1 MNSEN
6 SENLKS
12 MKLNINRPL
21 LALAI
26 ILVGYSASA
35 QHRLS
40 LDSILTSI
48 NTRNPM
54 LQEYRYRA
62 SALNEIS
69 KGAKSW
75 MAPMV
80 GLGTFMTPYPGQ
92 TVMDE
97 QDEQGKGSVM
107 ISAEQSIPNPAK
119 LRVNQ
124 QFLSSKASI
133 EEAAGAFTFNDLRA
147 QAKTAFYDW
156 FVLEKKLDI
165 FKENEDIIRLMF
177 NIAKA
182 RYPYNQSPLGNSFKA
197 EGRLYEVQNMIYM
210 TENEIIQKNITLNTL
225 MNLPKDTRFA
235 IDTVF
240 REFSPVELQV
250 DTATLA
256 SNRSDIRQINNTI
269 QSMRYAVKL
278 ESFQK
283 KPDFRIRYN
292 HMAPLGQGMPSAFTI
307 EGMVSIPIAPWSS
320 RMYRANVKG
329 MNLQIEAMKRGR
341 EAILNE
347 AQGMAAG
354 MAWEIQTTRKQLDN
368 YEQRILPALERNYE
382 TVMLAYEE
390 NREELP
396 FVIDAYE
403 ALIMA
408 QTQYL
413 DTMRRY
419 YQMIVSYEKQLER

>member
-1 MNSEN
+1 MKSNIKTIAAALLVLCAGLTAQAQQR
-6 SENLKS
+6 LK
-12 MKLNINRPL
+12 
-21 LALAI
+21 
-26 ILVGYSASA
+26 
-35 QHRLS
+35 
-40 LDSILTSI
+40 LDSILLVI
-48 NTRNPM
+48 RQNNPM
-54 LQEYRYRA
+54 LQEYRYNA
-62 SALNEIS
+62 QALNEIS

-92 TVMDE
+92 TV
-97 QDEQGKGSVM
+97 QDERDRGSIM

-119 LRVNQ
+119 LRANQ
-124 QFLSSKASI
+124 QLLSSKAAI
-133 EEAAGAFTFNDLRA
+133 EEAAGSFAYNDLRS

-156 FVLEKKLDI
+156 LVLEKKLSI
-165 FKENEDIIRLMF
+165 LRENQEIIRLMY

-197 EGRLYEVQNMIYM
+197 EGRLHEVENMIFM
-210 TENEIIQKNITLNTL
+210 TENEIIQKNISLNAL
-225 MNLPKDTRFA
+225 MNLPKELRFA
-235 IDTVF
+235 IDTMF
-240 REFSPVELQV
+240 IEFDPVQLV
-250 DTATLA
+250 LDTAELA
-256 SNRSDIRQINNTI
+256 SRRSDIRQINNTI
-269 QSMRYAVKL
+269 RSMTYALKL
-278 ESFQK
+278 ESYQA

-292 HMAPLGQGMPSAFTI
+292 HMAPLGQMMPSAFTI

-320 RMYRANVKG
+320 KVYRSNIKG

-341 EAILNE
+341 ESILNE

-368 YEQRILPALERNYE
+368 YEQKIIPALARNYE

-403 ALIMA
+403 AMIMA

-419 YQMIVSYEKQLER
+419 YQMIVTYEKQLEK

>member
-1 MNSEN
+1 MKPNTKTIAFALIALLGSYA
-6 SENLKS
+6 SHSQQRLK
-12 MKLNINRPL
+12 
-21 LALAI
+21 
-26 ILVGYSASA
+26 
-35 QHRLS
+35 
-40 LDSILTSI
+40 LDSILSTIKQNS
-48 NTRNPM
+48 PM
-54 LQEYRYRA
+54 LQEYRYKA
-62 SALNEIS
+62 EALNEIS

-92 TVMDE
+92 MVMDE
-97 QDEQGKGSVM
+97 RDKGSIM

-119 LRVNQ
+119 IRANQ
-124 QFLSSKASI
+124 QLLSSKASI
-133 EEAAGAFTFNDLRA
+133 EEAAGSYTFNELRS

-156 FVLEKKLDI
+156 FVLEKKLVI
-165 FKENEDIIRLMF
+165 LRENQEIIQLMF

-197 EGRLYEVQNMIYM
+197 EGRLHEVENMIFM
-210 TENEIIQKNITLNTL
+210 TENEIIQKNIQLNAL
-225 MNLPKDTRFA
+225 MNLPKDVRFA

-240 REFSPVELQV
+240 QDFDPVELAV
-250 DTATLA
+250 DTTLLA
-256 SNRSDIRQINNTI
+256 NSRSDIRQLNNTI

-278 ESFQK
+278 EGYQA

-292 HMAPLGQGMPSAFTI
+292 HMAPLGQMMPSAYTI

-320 RMYRANVKG
+320 KMYKANVRG

-368 YEQRILPALERNYE
+368 YEQKIIPALERNYE

-413 DTMRRY
+413 DVMRRY
-419 YQMIVSYEKQLER
+419 YQMIVSYEKQLEK

>member
-1 MNSEN
+1 MKPNTKTIAFALIALLGSYA
-6 SENLKS
+6 SHSQQRLK
-12 MKLNINRPL
+12 
-21 LALAI
+21 
-26 ILVGYSASA
+26 
-35 QHRLS
+35 
-40 LDSILTSI
+40 LDSILSTIKQNS
-48 NTRNPM
+48 PM
-54 LQEYRYRA
+54 LQEYRYKA
-62 SALNEIS
+62 EALNEIS

-92 TVMDE
+92 MVMDE
-97 QDEQGKGSVM
+97 RDKGSIM

-119 LRVNQ
+119 LRANQ
-124 QFLSSKASI
+124 QLLSSKASI
-133 EEAAGAFTFNDLRA
+133 EEAAGSYTFNELRS

-156 FVLEKKLDI
+156 FVLEKKLVI
-165 FKENEDIIRLMF
+165 LRENQEIIQLMF

-197 EGRLYEVQNMIYM
+197 EGRLHEVENMIFM
-210 TENEIIQKNITLNTL
+210 TENEIIQKNIQLNAL
-225 MNLPKDTRFA
+225 MNLPKDVRFA

-240 REFSPVELQV
+240 QDFDPVELAV
-250 DTATLA
+250 DTTLLA
-256 SNRSDIRQINNTI
+256 NSRSDIRQLNNTI

-278 ESFQK
+278 EGYQA

-292 HMAPLGQGMPSAFTI
+292 HMAPLGQMMPSAYTI

-320 RMYRANVKG
+320 KMYKANVRG

-368 YEQRILPALERNYE
+368 YEQKIIPALERNYE

-413 DTMRRY
+413 DVMRRY
-419 YQMIVSYEKQLER
+419 YQMIVSYEKQLEK

>member
-1 MNSEN
+1 MKPNTKTIAFALIAVLGSYAAH
-6 SENLKS
+6 SQQRLK
-12 MKLNINRPL
+12 
-21 LALAI
+21 
-26 ILVGYSASA
+26 
-35 QHRLS
+35 
-40 LDSILTSI
+40 LDSILSAI
-48 NTRNPM
+48 KQNSPM
-54 LQEYRYRA
+54 LQEYRYKA
-62 SALNEIS
+62 EALNEIS

-92 TVMDE
+92 MVMDE
-97 QDEQGKGSVM
+97 RDKGSIM
-107 ISAEQSIPNPAK
+107 LSAEQSIPNPAK
-119 LRVNQ
+119 LRANQ
-124 QFLSSKASI
+124 QLLSSKAAI
-133 EEAAGAFTFNDLRA
+133 EEAAGSYTFNELRS

-156 FVLEKKLDI
+156 FVLEKKLVI
-165 FKENEDIIRLMF
+165 LRENQEIIQLMF

-197 EGRLYEVQNMIYM
+197 EGRLHEVENMIFM
-210 TENEIIQKNITLNTL
+210 TENEIIQKNIQLNAL
-225 MNLPKDTRFA
+225 MNLPKDIRFA

-240 REFSPVELQV
+240 RDFDPVELAV
-250 DTATLA
+250 DTTLLA
-256 SNRSDIRQINNTI
+256 NSRSDIRQLNNTI

-278 ESFQK
+278 EGYQA

-292 HMAPLGQGMPSAFTI
+292 HMAPLGQMMPSAYTI

-320 RMYRANVKG
+320 KMYKANVRG

-368 YEQRILPALERNYE
+368 YEQKIIPALERNYE

-413 DTMRRY
+413 DVMRRY
-419 YQMIVSYEKQLER
+419 YQMIVSYEKQLEK

>member
-1 MNSEN
+1 M
-6 SENLKS
+6 KS
-12 MKLNINRPL
+12 NIKTIIL
-21 LALAI
+21 FWLALWGS
-26 ILVGYSASA
+26 LTA
-35 QHRLS
+35 QAQQRLK
-40 LDSILTSI
+40 LDSILTVI
-48 NTRNPM
+48 QHNNPM
-54 LQEYRYRA
+54 LQEYRYKA
-62 SALNEIS
+62 QALNEIS

-92 TVMDE
+92 MVMDE
-97 QDEQGKGSVM
+97 RDKGSVM
-107 ISAEQSIPNPAK
+107 LSAEQSIPNPAK
-119 LRVNQ
+119 LRANQ
-124 QFLSSKASI
+124 QLLSSKAAI
-133 EEAAGAFTFNDLRA
+133 EEAAGSYTFNELRS
-147 QAKTAFYDW
+147 QAKTAFYEW
-156 FVLEKKLDI
+156 LVLEKKLAI
-165 FKENEDIIRLMF
+165 LRENQEIIQLMF

-197 EGRLYEVQNMIYM
+197 EGRLHEVENMIFM
-210 TENEIIQKNITLNTL
+210 TENEIIQKNIALNAL
-225 MNLPKDTRFA
+225 MNLPKEYRFV
-235 IDTVF
+235 IDTTF
-240 REFSPVELQV
+240 QEFDAVQLV
-250 DTATLA
+250 LDTAELA
-256 SNRSDIRQINNTI
+256 SRRSDIRQINNTI
-269 QSMRYAVKL
+269 QSMKYAVKL
-278 ESFQK
+278 ESYQA

-292 HMAPLGQGMPSAFTI
+292 HMAPLGQMMPSAYTI

-320 RMYRANVKG
+320 KMYKANVRG

-368 YEQRILPALERNYE
+368 YEQKIIPALERNYE

-413 DTMRRY
+413 DVMRRY
-419 YQMIVSYEKQLER
+419 YQMIVSYEKQLEK

>member
-1 MNSEN
+1 MNSKN

-12 MKLNINRPL
+12 MKSNINRSFC
-21 LALAI
+21 ALVI
-26 ILVGYSASA
+26 IVVTYSANA
-35 QHRLS
+35 QQLR
-40 LDSILTSI
+40 LDSILSAI
-48 NTRNPM
+48 KNNNPM

-62 SALNEIS
+62 EALNEIS

-92 TVMDE
+92 IVMD
-97 QDEQGKGSVM
+97 DRDKGSIM
-107 ISAEQSIPNPAK
+107 ISAEQAIPNPAK
-119 LRVNQ
+119 LRANQ
-124 QFLSSKASI
+124 QLLSSKASI
-133 EEAAGAFTFNDLRA
+133 EEAAGSFIFNDLRA
-147 QAKTAFYDW
+147 QAKTSFYDW
-156 FVLEKKLDI
+156 LVLEKKLVI
-165 FKENEDIIRLMF
+165 LRENEEIIRLMF

-210 TENEIIQKNITLNTL
+210 AENEIIQKNITLNAL

-240 REFSPVELQV
+240 REFSPVALQV

-256 SNRSDIRQINNTI
+256 SSRSDIRQINNTI

-278 ESFQK
+278 ERYQA

-292 HMAPLGQGMPSAFTI
+292 HMAPLGQMMPSAYTI

-320 RMYRANVKG
+320 KMYRSNVKG

-347 AQGMAAG
+347 AQGMAAS
-354 MAWEIQTTRKQLDN
+354 MAWEIQTIRRQLDN
-368 YEQRILPALERNYE
+368 YEQKIIPALERNYE

-419 YQMIVSYEKQLER
+419 YQMIVSYEKQLEK

>member
-1 MNSEN
+1 MKPNTKTIAFALIALLGSYAAH
-6 SENLKS
+6 SQQRLK
-12 MKLNINRPL
+12 
-21 LALAI
+21 
-26 ILVGYSASA
+26 
-35 QHRLS
+35 
-40 LDSILTSI
+40 LDSILSAI
-48 NTRNPM
+48 KQNNPM
-54 LQEYRYRA
+54 LQEYRYKA
-62 SALNEIS
+62 EALNEIS

-92 TVMDE
+92 MVMDE
-97 QDEQGKGSVM
+97 RDKGSIM

-119 LRVNQ
+119 LRANQ
-124 QFLSSKASI
+124 QLLSSKASI
-133 EEAAGAFTFNDLRA
+133 EEAAGSYTFNELRS

-156 FVLEKKLDI
+156 FVLEKKLVI
-165 FKENEDIIRLMF
+165 LRENQEIIQLMF

-197 EGRLYEVQNMIYM
+197 EGRLHEVENMIFM
-210 TENEIIQKNITLNTL
+210 TENEIIQKNISLNAL
-225 MNLPKDTRFA
+225 MNLPKDVRFA
-235 IDTVF
+235 IDTFF
-240 REFSPVELQV
+240 RDFDPVELAV
-250 DTATLA
+250 DTTLLA
-256 SNRSDIRQINNTI
+256 NSRSDIRQLNNTI

-278 ESFQK
+278 EGYQA

-292 HMAPLGQGMPSAFTI
+292 HMAPLGQMMPSAYTI

-320 RMYRANVKG
+320 KMYKANVRG

-368 YEQRILPALERNYE
+368 YEQKIIPALERNYE

-413 DTMRRY
+413 DVMRRY
-419 YQMIVSYEKQLER
+419 YQMIVSYEKQLEK

>member
-1 MNSEN
+1 MSLEN

-12 MKLNINRPL
+12 MKSNIKTIVL
-21 LALAI
+21 VWLALWGS
-26 ILVGYSASA
+26 LTA
-35 QHRLS
+35 QAQQRLK
-40 LDSILTSI
+40 LDSILSAI
-48 NTRNPM
+48 QRNNPM
-54 LQEYRYRA
+54 LQEYRYKA
-62 SALNEIS
+62 QALNEIS

-92 TVMDE
+92 MVMDE
-97 QDEQGKGSVM
+97 RDKGSIM
-107 ISAEQSIPNPAK
+107 IAAEQSIPNPAK
-119 LRVNQ
+119 LRANQ
-124 QFLSSKASI
+124 QLLSSKASI
-133 EEAAGAFTFNDLRA
+133 EEAAGSFTFNDLRA
-147 QAKTAFYDW
+147 QAKTAYYDW
-156 FVLEKKLDI
+156 FVLEKKLVILRD
-165 FKENEDIIRLMF
+165 NEEIIRLMF

-197 EGRLYEVQNMIYM
+197 EGRLHEVQNMIYM
-210 TENEIIQKNITLNTL
+210 TENEIIQKNITLNLL

-240 REFSPVELQV
+240 RDFSVVELRV

-256 SNRSDIRQINNTI
+256 SNRSDIRQLNNTI

-278 ESFQK
+278 ESYQK

-292 HMAPLGQGMPSAFTI
+292 HMAPLGQMMPSAFTI

-320 RMYRANVKG
+320 KMYKANVKG

-368 YEQRILPALERNYE
+368 YEEKIIPALERNYE

-413 DTMRRY
+413 DVMRRY
-419 YQMIVSYEKQLER
+419 YQMIVSYEKQLEK

>member
-1 MNSEN
+1 MKICLTLWFSVLAVILIANS
-6 SENLKS
+6 
-12 MKLNINRPL
+12 
-21 LALAI
+21 A
-26 ILVGYSASA
+26 YA
-35 QHRLS
+35 QQRLS
-40 LDSILTSI
+40 LDSILSTIQQS
-48 NTRNPM
+48 NPM

-62 SALNEIS
+62 EALNEIS

-80 GLGTFMTPYPGQ
+80 GAGTFMTPYPGQ
-92 TVMDE
+92 GVTEGRD
-97 QDEQGKGSVM
+97 KGSVM

-119 LRVNQ
+119 LRANQ
-124 QFLSSKASI
+124 QLLSSRASI
-133 EEAAGAFTFNDLRA
+133 EEAAGSFIFNDLRA
-147 QAKTAFYDW
+147 QAKTAFYEW
-156 FVLEKKLDI
+156 LVLEKELVI
-165 FKENEDIIRLMF
+165 LRENEDIIRLMF

-197 EGRLYEVQNMIYM
+197 EGRLHEVQNMIYM
-210 TENEIIQKNITLNTL
+210 TENEIIQKNITLNAL
-225 MNLPKDTRFA
+225 MNLPKDKRFA
-235 IDTVF
+235 IDTLF

-250 DTATLA
+250 DTVTLA

-278 ESFQK
+278 ESYQA
-283 KPDFRIRYN
+283 KPDFKIRYN
-292 HMAPLGQGMPSAFTI
+292 HMAPLSQMMPNAFTI

-320 RMYRANVKG
+320 KMYKSNVRG

-347 AQGMAAG
+347 AQGMAAS
-354 MAWEIQTTRKQLDN
+354 MAWEIQTARKQLDN
-368 YEQRILPALERNYE
+368 FEQKIIPALDKNYE
-382 TVMLAYEE
+382 ALMLAYQE

-403 ALIMA
+403 TLLMA

-419 YQMIVSYEKQLER
+419 YRMIVEYEKQLEK

>member
-1 MNSEN
+1 MKPNTKTIAFALIAVLS
-6 SENLKS
+6 SYAAHSQQRLK
-12 MKLNINRPL
+12 
-21 LALAI
+21 
-26 ILVGYSASA
+26 
-35 QHRLS
+35 
-40 LDSILTSI
+40 LDSILSAI
-48 NTRNPM
+48 KQNSPM
-54 LQEYRYRA
+54 LQEYRYKA
-62 SALNEIS
+62 EALTEIS

-92 TVMDE
+92 MVMDE
-97 QDEQGKGSVM
+97 RDKGSVM

-119 LRVNQ
+119 LRANQ
-124 QFLSSKASI
+124 QLLSSKAAI
-133 EEAAGAFTFNDLRA
+133 EEAAGSYTFNELRS

-156 FVLEKKLDI
+156 FVLEKKLVI
-165 FKENEDIIRLMF
+165 LRENQEIIQLMF

-197 EGRLYEVQNMIYM
+197 EGRLHEVENMIFM
-210 TENEIIQKNITLNTL
+210 TENEIIQKNIALNAL
-225 MNLPKDTRFA
+225 MNLPKDVRFS

-240 REFSPVELQV
+240 QDFDPVELAV
-250 DTATLA
+250 DTTLLA
-256 SNRSDIRQINNTI
+256 NSRSDIRQLNNTI
-269 QSMRYAVKL
+269 QLMRYAVKL
-278 ESFQK
+278 EGYQA

-292 HMAPLGQGMPSAFTI
+292 HMAPLGQMMPSAYTI

-320 RMYRANVKG
+320 KMYKANVRG

-368 YEQRILPALERNYE
+368 YEQKIIPALERNYE

-413 DTMRRY
+413 DVMRRY
-419 YQMIVSYEKQLER
+419 YQMIVSYEKQLEK

>member
-1 MNSEN
+1 MKPNTKTIAFALIALLGSYA
-6 SENLKS
+6 SHSQQRLK
-12 MKLNINRPL
+12 
-21 LALAI
+21 
-26 ILVGYSASA
+26 
-35 QHRLS
+35 
-40 LDSILTSI
+40 LDSILSTIKQNS
-48 NTRNPM
+48 PM
-54 LQEYRYRA
+54 LQEYRYKA
-62 SALNEIS
+62 EALNEIS

-92 TVMDE
+92 MVMDE
-97 QDEQGKGSVM
+97 RDKGSIM

-119 LRVNQ
+119 LRANQ
-124 QFLSSKASI
+124 QLLSSKASI
-133 EEAAGAFTFNDLRA
+133 EEAAGSYTFNELRS

-156 FVLEKKLDI
+156 FVLEKKLVI
-165 FKENEDIIRLMF
+165 LRENQEIIQLMF

-197 EGRLYEVQNMIYM
+197 EGRLHEVENMIFM
-210 TENEIIQKNITLNTL
+210 TENEIIQKNIQLNAL
-225 MNLPKDTRFA
+225 MNLPKDVRFA

-240 REFSPVELQV
+240 RDFDPVELAV
-250 DTATLA
+250 DTTLLA
-256 SNRSDIRQINNTI
+256 NSRSDIRQLNNTI

-278 ESFQK
+278 EGYQA

-292 HMAPLGQGMPSAFTI
+292 HMAPLGQMMPSAYTI

-320 RMYRANVKG
+320 KMYKANVRG

-354 MAWEIQTTRKQLDN
+354 MAQEIQTTRKQLDN
-368 YEQRILPALERNYE
+368 YEQKIIPALERNYE

-413 DTMRRY
+413 DVMRRY
-419 YQMIVSYEKQLER
+419 YQMIVSYEKQLEK

>member
-1 MNSEN
+1 MKRNTKTIAFALIALLGSYAAH
-6 SENLKS
+6 SQQRLK
-12 MKLNINRPL
+12 
-21 LALAI
+21 
-26 ILVGYSASA
+26 
-35 QHRLS
+35 
-40 LDSILTSI
+40 LDSILSAI
-48 NTRNPM
+48 KQNNPM
-54 LQEYRYRA
+54 LQEYRYKA
-62 SALNEIS
+62 EALNEIS

-92 TVMDE
+92 IVMDE
-97 QDEQGKGSVM
+97 RDKGSIM

-119 LRVNQ
+119 LRANQ
-124 QFLSSKASI
+124 QLLSSKASI
-133 EEAAGAFTFNDLRA
+133 EEAAGSYTFNELRS

-156 FVLEKKLDI
+156 FVLEKKLVI
-165 FKENEDIIRLMF
+165 LRENQEIIQLMF

-197 EGRLYEVQNMIYM
+197 EGRLHEVENMIFM
-210 TENEIIQKNITLNTL
+210 TENEIIQKNISLNAL
-225 MNLPKDTRFA
+225 MNLPKDVRFA

-240 REFSPVELQV
+240 RDFDPVELAV
-250 DTATLA
+250 DTTLLA
-256 SNRSDIRQINNTI
+256 NSRSDIRQLNNTI

-278 ESFQK
+278 EGYQA

-292 HMAPLGQGMPSAFTI
+292 HMAPLGQMMPSAYTI

-320 RMYRANVKG
+320 KMYKANVRG

-368 YEQRILPALERNYE
+368 YEQKIIPALERNYE

-413 DTMRRY
+413 DVMRRY
-419 YQMIVSYEKQLER
+419 YQMIVSYEKQLEK

>member
-1 MNSEN
+1 MKPNTKTIAFALIAVLS
-6 SENLKS
+6 SYAAHSQQRLK
-12 MKLNINRPL
+12 
-21 LALAI
+21 
-26 ILVGYSASA
+26 
-35 QHRLS
+35 
-40 LDSILTSI
+40 LDSILSAI
-48 NTRNPM
+48 KQNSPM
-54 LQEYRYRA
+54 LQEYRYKA
-62 SALNEIS
+62 EALNEIS

-92 TVMDE
+92 MVMDE
-97 QDEQGKGSVM
+97 RDKGSIM

-119 LRVNQ
+119 LRANQ
-124 QFLSSKASI
+124 QLLSSKAAI
-133 EEAAGAFTFNDLRA
+133 EEAAGSYTFNELRS

-156 FVLEKKLDI
+156 FVLEKKLLI
-165 FKENEDIIRLMF
+165 LRENQEIIQLMF

-197 EGRLYEVQNMIYM
+197 EGRLHEVENMIFM
-210 TENEIIQKNITLNTL
+210 TENEIIQKNIALNAL
-225 MNLPKDTRFA
+225 MNLPKDVRFA

-240 REFSPVELQV
+240 REFGPVELAV
-250 DTATLA
+250 DTTLLA
-256 SNRSDIRQINNTI
+256 NTRSDIRQLNNTI
-269 QSMRYAVKL
+269 QTMRYAVKL
-278 ESFQK
+278 EGYQA

-292 HMAPLGQGMPSAFTI
+292 HMAPLGQMMPSAYTI

-320 RMYRANVKG
+320 KMYKANVRG

-368 YEQRILPALERNYE
+368 YEQKIIPALERNYE

-413 DTMRRY
+413 DVMRRY
-419 YQMIVSYEKQLER
+419 YQMIVSYEKQLEK

>member
-1 MNSEN
+1 MNLEN
-6 SENLKS
+6 LENLKF
-12 MKLNINRPL
+12 MKLNINRSFCVF
-21 LALAI
+21 AI
-26 ILVGYSASA
+26 VVTGYSANA
-35 QHRLS
+35 QQQVR
-40 LDSILTSI
+40 LDSIL
-48 NTRNPM
+48 NTIRTNNPM

-62 SALNEIS
+62 AALNEIA

-92 TVMDE
+92 MLMD
-97 QDEQGKGSVM
+97 DRDKGSIM

-119 LRVNQ
+119 LRANELL
-124 QFLSSKASI
+124 LSSKASI
-133 EEAAGAFTFNDLRA
+133 EEAAGSFTFNDLRA

-156 FVLEKKLDI
+156 FVLEKKLVI
-165 FKENEDIIRLMF
+165 LRENEEIIRLMF

-210 TENEIIQKNITLNTL
+210 TENEIIQKNITLNVL
-225 MNLPKDTRFA
+225 MNLPKDTRFI

-240 REFSPVELQV
+240 REFTPVELQV

-256 SNRSDIRQINNTI
+256 ADRSDIRQINNTI

-278 ESFQK
+278 ESYQK
-283 KPDFRIRYN
+283 KPDFKIRYN
-292 HMAPLGQGMPSAFTI
+292 HMAPLGQSMPSAYTV

-320 RMYRANVKG
+320 RMYRANIRG

-341 EAILNE
+341 EGILNE
-347 AQGMAAG
+347 AQGMAAS

-368 YEQRILPALERNYE
+368 YEQKIIPALERNYE

-403 ALIMA
+403 AQIMA

-419 YQMIVSYEKQLER
+419 YQMIVSYEKQLEK

>member
-1 MNSEN
+1 MKRNTKTIAFALIALLGSYAAH
-6 SENLKS
+6 SQQRLK
-12 MKLNINRPL
+12 
-21 LALAI
+21 
-26 ILVGYSASA
+26 
-35 QHRLS
+35 
-40 LDSILTSI
+40 LDSILSAI
-48 NTRNPM
+48 KQNNPM
-54 LQEYRYRA
+54 LQEYRYKA
-62 SALNEIS
+62 EALNEIS

-92 TVMDE
+92 IVMDE
-97 QDEQGKGSVM
+97 RDKGSIM

-119 LRVNQ
+119 LRANQ
-124 QFLSSKASI
+124 QLLSSKASI
-133 EEAAGAFTFNDLRA
+133 EEAAGSYTFNELRS

-156 FVLEKKLDI
+156 FVLEKKLVI
-165 FKENEDIIRLMF
+165 LRENQEIIQLMF

-197 EGRLYEVQNMIYM
+197 EGRLHEVENMIFM
-210 TENEIIQKNITLNTL
+210 TENEIIQKNISLNAL
-225 MNLPKDTRFA
+225 MNLPKDVRFS

-240 REFSPVELQV
+240 RDFDPVELGV
-250 DTATLA
+250 DTTLLA
-256 SNRSDIRQINNTI
+256 NSRSDIRQLNNTI

-278 ESFQK
+278 EGYQA

-292 HMAPLGQGMPSAFTI
+292 HMAPLGQMMPSAYTI

-320 RMYRANVKG
+320 KMYKANVRG

-368 YEQRILPALERNYE
+368 YEQKIIPALERNYE

-413 DTMRRY
+413 DVMRRY
-419 YQMIVSYEKQLER
+419 YQMIVSYEKQLEK

>member
-1 MNSEN
+1 MKPNTKTIAFALIAVLGSYAAH
-6 SENLKS
+6 SQQRLK
-12 MKLNINRPL
+12 
-21 LALAI
+21 
-26 ILVGYSASA
+26 
-35 QHRLS
+35 
-40 LDSILTSI
+40 LDSILSAI
-48 NTRNPM
+48 KQNSPM
-54 LQEYRYRA
+54 LQEYRYKA
-62 SALNEIS
+62 EALTEIS

-92 TVMDE
+92 MVMDE
-97 QDEQGKGSVM
+97 RDKGSIM

-119 LRVNQ
+119 LRANQ
-124 QFLSSKASI
+124 QLLSSKAAI
-133 EEAAGAFTFNDLRA
+133 EEAAGSYTFNELRSL
-147 QAKTAFYDW
+147 AKTAFYDW
-156 FVLEKKLDI
+156 FVLEKKLLI
-165 FKENEDIIRLMF
+165 LRENQEIIQLMF

-197 EGRLYEVQNMIYM
+197 EGRLHEVENMIFM
-210 TENEIIQKNITLNTL
+210 TENEIIQKNIQLNAL
-225 MNLPKDTRFA
+225 MNLPKDVRFA

-240 REFSPVELQV
+240 QDFDPVELAV
-250 DTATLA
+250 DTTLLA
-256 SNRSDIRQINNTI
+256 NSRSDIRQLNNTI

-278 ESFQK
+278 EGYQA

-292 HMAPLGQGMPSAFTI
+292 HMAPLGQMMPSAYTI

-320 RMYRANVKG
+320 KMYKANVRG

-368 YEQRILPALERNYE
+368 YEQKIIPALERNYE

-413 DTMRRY
+413 DVMRRY
-419 YQMIVSYEKQLER
+419 YQMIVSYEKQLEK

>member
-1 MNSEN
+1 LAVVLTA
-6 SENLKS
+6 NL
-12 MKLNINRPL
+12 
-21 LALAI
+21 
-26 ILVGYSASA
+26 VYA
-35 QHRLS
+35 QQQLS
-40 LDSILTSI
+40 LDSILSTIES
-48 NTRNPM
+48 NNPM

-62 SALNEIS
+62 EALSEIS
-69 KGAKSW
+69 RGAKSW

-80 GLGTFMTPYPGQ
+80 GAGTFMTPYPGQ
-92 TVMDE
+92 GVTDGR
-97 QDEQGKGSVM
+97 DKGSVM

-119 LRVNQ
+119 LRANQ
-124 QFLSSKASI
+124 QLLSSKASI
-133 EEAAGAFTFNDLRA
+133 EEAAGSFAFNELRA

-156 FVLEKKLDI
+156 LLLEEKLII
-165 FKENEDIIRLMF
+165 FRENEEIIRLMF

-197 EGRLYEVQNMIYM
+197 EGRLHEVQNMIYM
-210 TENEIIQKNITLNTL
+210 TENEIIQKNIILNAL

-240 REFSPVELQV
+240 REFSPIELQV

-278 ESFQK
+278 ESYQA

-292 HMAPLGQGMPSAFTI
+292 HMAPLSQMMPNAYSI

-320 RMYRANVKG
+320 KMYKANVRG
-329 MNLQIEAMKRGR
+329 MNLQIEAMKSGR

-347 AQGMAAG
+347 AQGMAAS
-354 MAWEIQTTRKQLDN
+354 MAWEIQTARKQLDN
-368 YEQRILPALERNYE
+368 FEQKIIPALNKNYE
-382 TVMLAYEE
+382 ALMLAYQE

-403 ALIMA
+403 ALIMV

-419 YQMIVSYEKQLER
+419 YQMIVEYEKQLEK

>member
-1 MNSEN
+1 MKICLTLWFSVLAVILIANSTH
-6 SENLKS
+6 
-12 MKLNINRPL
+12 
-21 LALAI
+21 
-26 ILVGYSASA
+26 A
-35 QHRLS
+35 QQRLS
-40 LDSILTSI
+40 LDSILLAI
-48 NTRNPM
+48 QQNNPM
-54 LQEYRYRA
+54 LKEYDLRGDALQEIAR
-62 SALNEIS
+62 
-69 KGAKSW
+69 GAKSW

-80 GLGTFMTPYPGQ
+80 GAGTFMTPYPGQ
-92 TVMDE
+92 GVTEGRD
-97 QDEQGKGSVM
+97 KGSVM

-119 LRVNQ
+119 LRANQ
-124 QFLSSKASI
+124 QLLSSKASI
-133 EEAAGAFTFNDLRA
+133 EEAAGSFIYNNLRA
-147 QAKTAFYDW
+147 QAKTSFYEW
-156 FVLEKKLDI
+156 LVLEKELVI
-165 FKENEDIIRLMF
+165 LRGNEEIIRLMF

-197 EGRLYEVQNMIYM
+197 EGRLHEVQNMIYM
-210 TENEIIQKNITLNTL
+210 TENEIIQKNITLNAL

-235 IDTVF
+235 IDTLF

-256 SNRSDIRQINNTI
+256 SNRSDIRQIDNTI

-278 ESFQK
+278 ESYQA
-283 KPDFRIRYN
+283 KPDFKIRYN
-292 HMAPLGQGMPSAFTI
+292 HMAPLSQMMPNAFTI

-320 RMYRANVKG
+320 KMYRANVKG

-347 AQGMAAG
+347 AQGMAAS
-354 MAWEIQTTRKQLDN
+354 MAWEIQTARKQLDN
-368 YEQRILPALERNYE
+368 FEQKIIPALDKNYE
-382 TVMLAYEE
+382 ALMLAYQE

-403 ALIMA
+403 ALLMA

-419 YQMIVSYEKQLER
+419 YRMIVEYEKQLEK

>member
-1 MNSEN
+1 
-6 SENLKS
+6 
-12 MKLNINRPL
+12 
-21 LALAI
+21 
-26 ILVGYSASA
+26 
-35 QHRLS
+35 
-40 LDSILTSI
+40 
-48 NTRNPM
+48 
-54 LQEYRYRA
+54 
-62 SALNEIS
+62 
-69 KGAKSW
+69 
-75 MAPMV
+75 
-80 GLGTFMTPYPGQ
+80 
-92 TVMDE
+92 
-97 QDEQGKGSVM
+97 
-107 ISAEQSIPNPAK
+107 
-119 LRVNQ
+119 
-124 QFLSSKASI
+124 
-133 EEAAGAFTFNDLRA
+133 
-147 QAKTAFYDW
+147 
-156 FVLEKKLDI
+156 
-165 FKENEDIIRLMF
+165 
-177 NIAKA
+177 
-182 RYPYNQSPLGNSFKA
+182 
-197 EGRLYEVQNMIYM
+197 MIYM

-235 IDTVF
+235 IDTVI

-269 QSMRYAVKL
+269 QSMRYAVTL

-292 HMAPLGQGMPSAFTI
+292 HMAPLGQGMPNAYTI

-419 YQMIVSYEKQLER
+419 YQMIVSYEKQLEK

>member
-1 MNSEN
+1 MKPNTKTIAFALIAVLS
-6 SENLKS
+6 SYAAHSQQRLK
-12 MKLNINRPL
+12 
-21 LALAI
+21 
-26 ILVGYSASA
+26 
-35 QHRLS
+35 
-40 LDSILTSI
+40 LDSILSAI
-48 NTRNPM
+48 KQNSPM
-54 LQEYRYRA
+54 LQEYRYKA
-62 SALNEIS
+62 EALNEIS

-92 TVMDE
+92 MVMDE
-97 QDEQGKGSVM
+97 RDKGSIM

-119 LRVNQ
+119 LRANQ
-124 QFLSSKASI
+124 QLLSSKAAI
-133 EEAAGAFTFNDLRA
+133 EEAAGSFTFNELRS

-156 FVLEKKLDI
+156 FVLEKKLLI
-165 FKENEDIIRLMF
+165 LRENQEIIQLMF

-197 EGRLYEVQNMIYM
+197 EGRLHEVENMIFM
-210 TENEIIQKNITLNTL
+210 TENEIIQKNIVLNAL
-225 MNLPKDTRFA
+225 MNLPKDVRFA

-240 REFSPVELQV
+240 RDFDPVELAV
-250 DTATLA
+250 DTTLLA
-256 SNRSDIRQINNTI
+256 NSRSDIRQLNNTI

-278 ESFQK
+278 EGYQA

-292 HMAPLGQGMPSAFTI
+292 HMAPLGQMMPSAYTI

-320 RMYRANVKG
+320 KMYKANVRG

-368 YEQRILPALERNYE
+368 YEQKIIPALDRNYE

-396 FVIDAYE
+396 IVIDAYE

-408 QTQYL
+408 QIQYL
-413 DTMRRY
+413 DVMRRY
-419 YQMIVSYEKQLER
+419 YQMIVSYEKQLEK

>member
-6 SENLKS
+6 SENLKY
-12 MKLNINRPL
+12 MKSNINKPL
-21 LALAI
+21 LVLAL
-26 ILVGYSASA
+26 ILVGYAASA

-40 LDSILTSI
+40 LDSILASI

-54 LQEYRYRA
+54 LKEYRYRA
-62 SALNEIS
+62 QALNEIS

-92 TVMDE
+92 MVMDE
-97 QDEQGKGSVM
+97 RDKGSIM
-107 ISAEQSIPNPAK
+107 IAAEQSIPNPAK
-119 LRVNQ
+119 LRANQ
-124 QFLSSKASI
+124 QLLSSKASI
-133 EEAAGAFTFNDLRA
+133 EEAAGSFTFNDLRA
-147 QAKTAFYDW
+147 QAKTAYYDW
-156 FVLEKKLDI
+156 FVLEKKLVILRD
-165 FKENEDIIRLMF
+165 NEEIIRLMF

-197 EGRLYEVQNMIYM
+197 EGRLHEVQNMIYM
-210 TENEIIQKNITLNTL
+210 TENEIIQKNITLNLL

-240 REFSPVELQV
+240 RDFSAVELQV
-250 DTATLA
+250 DTAILA
-256 SNRSDIRQINNTI
+256 SNRSDIRQLNNTI

-278 ESFQK
+278 ESYQK

-292 HMAPLGQGMPSAFTI
+292 HMAPLGQMMPSAFTI

-320 RMYRANVKG
+320 KMYKANVKG

-368 YEQRILPALERNYE
+368 YERKIIPALERNYE

-403 ALIMA
+403 ALIMS

-413 DTMRRY
+413 DVMRRY
-419 YQMIVSYEKQLER
+419 YQMIVSYEKQLEK

>member
-1 MNSEN
+1 MKRNTKTIAFALIALLGSYAAH
-6 SENLKS
+6 SQQRLK
-12 MKLNINRPL
+12 
-21 LALAI
+21 
-26 ILVGYSASA
+26 
-35 QHRLS
+35 
-40 LDSILTSI
+40 LDSILSAI
-48 NTRNPM
+48 KQNNPM
-54 LQEYRYRA
+54 LQEYRYKA
-62 SALNEIS
+62 EALNEIS

-92 TVMDE
+92 IVMDE
-97 QDEQGKGSVM
+97 RDKGSIM

-119 LRVNQ
+119 LRANQ
-124 QFLSSKASI
+124 QLLSSKASI
-133 EEAAGAFTFNDLRA
+133 EEAAGSYTFNELRS

-156 FVLEKKLDI
+156 FVLEKKLVI
-165 FKENEDIIRLMF
+165 LRENQEIIQLMF

-197 EGRLYEVQNMIYM
+197 EGRLHEVENMIFM
-210 TENEIIQKNITLNTL
+210 TENEIIQKNISLNAL
-225 MNLPKDTRFA
+225 MNLPKDVRFA

-240 REFSPVELQV
+240 RDFDPVEPAV
-250 DTATLA
+250 DTTLLA
-256 SNRSDIRQINNTI
+256 NSRSDIRQLNNTI

-278 ESFQK
+278 EGYQA

-292 HMAPLGQGMPSAFTI
+292 HMAPLGQMMPSAYTI

-320 RMYRANVKG
+320 KMYKANVRG

-368 YEQRILPALERNYE
+368 YEQKIIPALERNYE

-413 DTMRRY
+413 DVMRRY
-419 YQMIVSYEKQLER
+419 YQMIVSYEKQLEK

>member
-1 MNSEN
+1 MKPNTKTIAFALIAVLS
-6 SENLKS
+6 SYAAHSQQRLK
-12 MKLNINRPL
+12 
-21 LALAI
+21 
-26 ILVGYSASA
+26 
-35 QHRLS
+35 
-40 LDSILTSI
+40 LDSILSAI
-48 NTRNPM
+48 KQNSPM
-54 LQEYRYRA
+54 LQEYRYKA
-62 SALNEIS
+62 EALTEIS

-92 TVMDE
+92 MVMDE
-97 QDEQGKGSVM
+97 RDKGSVM

-119 LRVNQ
+119 LRANQ
-124 QFLSSKASI
+124 QLLSSKAAI
-133 EEAAGAFTFNDLRA
+133 EEAAGSYTFNELRS

-156 FVLEKKLDI
+156 FVLEKKLVI
-165 FKENEDIIRLMF
+165 LRENQEIIQLMF

-197 EGRLYEVQNMIYM
+197 EGRLHEVENMIFM
-210 TENEIIQKNITLNTL
+210 TENEIIQKNIALNAL
-225 MNLPKDTRFA
+225 MNLPKDVRFS

-240 REFSPVELQV
+240 QDFDPVELAV
-250 DTATLA
+250 DTTLLA
-256 SNRSDIRQINNTI
+256 NSRSDIRQLNNTI

-278 ESFQK
+278 EGYQA

-292 HMAPLGQGMPSAFTI
+292 HMAPLGQMMPSAYTI

-320 RMYRANVKG
+320 KMYKANVRG

-368 YEQRILPALERNYE
+368 YEQKIIPALERNYE

-413 DTMRRY
+413 DVMRRY
-419 YQMIVSYEKQLER
+419 YQMIVSYEKQLEK

>member
-1 MNSEN
+1 MKICLTLWFSVLAVILIANS
-6 SENLKS
+6 
-12 MKLNINRPL
+12 
-21 LALAI
+21 A
-26 ILVGYSASA
+26 YA
-35 QHRLS
+35 QQRLS
-40 LDSILTSI
+40 LDSILSTIQQS
-48 NTRNPM
+48 NPM

-62 SALNEIS
+62 EALNEIS

-80 GLGTFMTPYPGQ
+80 GAGTFMTPYPGQ
-92 TVMDE
+92 GVTEGRDR
-97 QDEQGKGSVM
+97 GSVM

-119 LRVNQ
+119 LRANQ
-124 QFLSSKASI
+124 QLLSSRASI
-133 EEAAGAFTFNDLRA
+133 EEAAGSFIYNDLRA
-147 QAKTAFYDW
+147 QAKTAFYEW
-156 FVLEKKLDI
+156 LVLEKELVI
-165 FKENEDIIRLMF
+165 LHENEEIIRLMF

-197 EGRLYEVQNMIYM
+197 EGRLHEVQNMIYM
-210 TENEIIQKNITLNTL
+210 TENEIIQKNITLNVL
-225 MNLPKDTRFA
+225 MNLPKDTRFV
-235 IDTVF
+235 IDTLF

-250 DTATLA
+250 DTVTLA

-278 ESFQK
+278 ESYQA

-292 HMAPLGQGMPSAFTI
+292 HMAPLSQMMPNAYTV

-320 RMYRANVKG
+320 KMYKANVKG

-347 AQGMAAG
+347 AQGMAAS
-354 MAWEIQTTRKQLDN
+354 MAWEIQTARKQLDN
-368 YEQRILPALERNYE
+368 FEKKIIPALDKNYE
-382 TVMLAYEE
+382 ALMLAYQE

-403 ALIMA
+403 ALLMA

-419 YQMIVSYEKQLER
+419 YRMIVEYEKQLEK

>member
-1 MNSEN
+1 MKPNTKTITFALIAVLS
-6 SENLKS
+6 SYAAHSQQRLK
-12 MKLNINRPL
+12 
-21 LALAI
+21 
-26 ILVGYSASA
+26 
-35 QHRLS
+35 
-40 LDSILTSI
+40 LDSILSAI
-48 NTRNPM
+48 KQNSPM
-54 LQEYRYRA
+54 LQEYRYKA
-62 SALNEIS
+62 EALTEIS

-92 TVMDE
+92 MVMDE
-97 QDEQGKGSVM
+97 RDKGSIM

-119 LRVNQ
+119 LRANQ
-124 QFLSSKASI
+124 QLLSSKAAI
-133 EEAAGAFTFNDLRA
+133 EEAAGSYTFNELRS

-156 FVLEKKLDI
+156 FVLEKKLVI
-165 FKENEDIIRLMF
+165 LRENQEIIQLMF

-197 EGRLYEVQNMIYM
+197 EGRLHEVENMIFM
-210 TENEIIQKNITLNTL
+210 TENEIIQKNIQLNAL
-225 MNLPKDTRFA
+225 MNLPKDVRFA

-240 REFSPVELQV
+240 QDFDPVELAV
-250 DTATLA
+250 DTTLLA
-256 SNRSDIRQINNTI
+256 NSRSDIRQLNNTI

-278 ESFQK
+278 EGYQA

-292 HMAPLGQGMPSAFTI
+292 HMAPLGQMMPSAYTI

-320 RMYRANVKG
+320 KMYKANVRG

-368 YEQRILPALERNYE
+368 YEQKIIPALERNYE

-413 DTMRRY
+413 DVMRRY
-419 YQMIVSYEKQLER
+419 YQMIVSYEKQLEK

>member
-1 MNSEN
+1 M
-6 SENLKS
+6 LKEYD
-12 MKLNINRPL
+12 LRGD
-21 LALAI
+21 A
-26 ILVGYSASA
+26 
-35 QHRLS
+35 
-40 LDSILTSI
+40 
-48 NTRNPM
+48 
-54 LQEYRYRA
+54 LQEIAR
-62 SALNEIS
+62 
-69 KGAKSW
+69 GAKSW

-80 GLGTFMTPYPGQ
+80 GAGTFMTPYPGQ
-92 TVMDE
+92 GVTEGRD
-97 QDEQGKGSVM
+97 KGSVM

-119 LRVNQ
+119 LRANQ
-124 QFLSSKASI
+124 QLLSSKASI
-133 EEAAGAFTFNDLRA
+133 EEAAGSFIYNNLRA
-147 QAKTAFYDW
+147 QAKTSFYEW
-156 FVLEKKLDI
+156 LVLEKELVI
-165 FKENEDIIRLMF
+165 LRGNEEIIRLMF

-197 EGRLYEVQNMIYM
+197 EGRLHEVQNMIYM
-210 TENEIIQKNITLNTL
+210 TENEIIQKNITLNAL

-235 IDTVF
+235 IDTLF

-256 SNRSDIRQINNTI
+256 SNRSDIRQIDNTI

-278 ESFQK
+278 ESYQA
-283 KPDFRIRYN
+283 KPDFKIRYN
-292 HMAPLGQGMPSAFTI
+292 HMAPLSQMMPNAFTI

-320 RMYRANVKG
+320 KMYRANVKG

-347 AQGMAAG
+347 AQGMAAS
-354 MAWEIQTTRKQLDN
+354 MAWEIQTARKQLDN
-368 YEQRILPALERNYE
+368 FEQKIIPALDKNYE
-382 TVMLAYEE
+382 ALMLAYQE

-403 ALIMA
+403 ALLMA

-419 YQMIVSYEKQLER
+419 YRMIVEYEKQLEK

>member
-1 MNSEN
+1 LAVVLTA
-6 SENLKS
+6 NL
-12 MKLNINRPL
+12 
-21 LALAI
+21 
-26 ILVGYSASA
+26 VYA
-35 QHRLS
+35 QQQLS
-40 LDSILTSI
+40 LDSILSTIES
-48 NTRNPM
+48 NNPM

-62 SALNEIS
+62 EALSEIS
-69 KGAKSW
+69 RGAKSW

-80 GLGTFMTPYPGQ
+80 GAGTFMTPYPGQ
-92 TVMDE
+92 GVTDGR
-97 QDEQGKGSVM
+97 DKGSVM

-119 LRVNQ
+119 LRANQ
-124 QFLSSKASI
+124 QLLSSKASI
-133 EEAAGAFTFNDLRA
+133 EEAAGSFAFNELRA

-156 FVLEKKLDI
+156 LLLEEKLII
-165 FKENEDIIRLMF
+165 FRENEEIIRLMF

-197 EGRLYEVQNMIYM
+197 EGRLHEVQNMIYM
-210 TENEIIQKNITLNTL
+210 TENEIIQKNIILNAL

-240 REFSPVELQV
+240 REFSPIELQV

-278 ESFQK
+278 ESYQA

-292 HMAPLGQGMPSAFTI
+292 HMAPLSQMMPNAYSI

-320 RMYRANVKG
+320 KMYKANVRG
-329 MNLQIEAMKRGR
+329 MNLQIEAMKSWR

-347 AQGMAAG
+347 AQGMAAS
-354 MAWEIQTTRKQLDN
+354 MAWEIQTARKQLDN
-368 YEQRILPALERNYE
+368 FEQKIIPALNKNYE
-382 TVMLAYEE
+382 ALMLAYQE

-403 ALIMA
+403 ALIMV

-419 YQMIVSYEKQLER
+419 YQMIVEYEKQLEK